1 MGFAMWFYLLLALAV
16 AALAAL
22 LYRQNEERKRVERE
36 REERRARTDELL
48 ARVLL
53 GEEPAQGRR
62 TSSGAKS
69 SLAKPVAPPV
79 ERMVKPVSGGQ
90 QVDID
95 ILLGDEPDSV
105 AERARRQLAR
115 PTNFA
120 PDLVDP
126 SIGGGATTMVSSSPI
141 SLSDGQLDVPL
152 DALVVAWFEAR
163 GYVAQP
169 APESARPIS
178 LLLGHRD
185 DRDRNYAFYFE
196 RGRLHAQRAA
206 SMLEQSQKLGM
217 NKLLVAAEHGADP
230 AVSSSRLRDVHVMDW
245 VAIDRELK
253 KLDFRVAA
261 KIIAIARGN
270 RDRPAAG

>member
-1 MGFAMWFYLLLALAV
+1 MLVYLLIALVVVAV
-16 AALAAL
+16 AVL
-22 LYRQNEERKRVERE
+22 LLRQNQARQRIERE

-53 GEEPAQGRR
+53 GEEPARGRKTAGGR
-62 TSSGAKS
+62 PP
-69 SLAKPVAPPV
+69 SLAKPLASPV
-79 ERMVKPVSGGQ
+79 ERMAKSTGGGQ
-90 QVDID
+90 QIDID

-120 PDLVDP
+120 PDLG
-126 SIGGGATTMVSSSPI
+126 SASNAASTTTMSSPSPL

-163 GYVAQP
+163 GYVTKP
-169 APESARPIS
+169 APETARPIN
-178 LLLGHRD
+178 LLLAHRD
-185 DRDRNYAFYFE
+185 DSSRSYAFYFE

-206 SMLEQSQKLGM
+206 GLLEQARQLGM
-217 NKLLVAAEHGADP
+217 SKLLIAAEHGADP
-230 AVSSSRLRDVHVMDW
+230 AVGSTRLRDVQVMDW
-245 VAIDRELK
+245 IAIDREMK

-261 KIIAIARGN
+261 KIIAIARASRGM
-270 RDRPAAG
+270 PAAD

>member
-1 MGFAMWFYLLLALAV
+1 MWVYLLLGLAV
-16 AALAAL
+16 ALVGALFW
-22 LYRQNEERKRVERE
+22 RQNQERVRAQRE

-62 TSSGAKS
+62 TADGRPPPLRGRPLPA
-69 SLAKPVAPPV
+69 PVD
-79 ERMVKPVSGGQ
+79 RMVNPTTTGGRRID
-90 QVDID
+90 VD

-105 AERARRQLAR
+105 AERARRQLSA
-115 PTNFA
+115 PTNLA
-120 PDLVDP
+120 PDTGSL
-126 SIGGGATTMVSSSPI
+126 SAGGAASTVSSASPL

-163 GYVAQP
+163 GYAART
-169 APESARPIS
+169 APEAARPIS
-178 LLLGHRD
+178 QLLVHRE
-185 DRDRNYAFYFE
+185 DRDRSYAFYFE

-206 SMLEQSQKLGM
+206 SLLEQARQLGM

-230 AVSSSRLRDVHVMDW
+230 AVGSSRLRDVQVMDW
-245 VAIDRELK
+245 VAIDREMK

-261 KIIAIARGN
+261 KIIAIARGGP
-270 RDRPAAG
+270 RRPVAS

>member
-1 MGFAMWFYLLLALAV
+1 MWFYLLLAVVIVAV
-16 AALAAL
+16 AVL
-22 LYRQNEERKRVERE
+22 LLRQNQSRQRIERE

-53 GEEPAQGRR
+53 GEEPARGRKTASGR
-62 TSSGAKS
+62 TQSM
-69 SLAKPVAPPV
+69 AKPLAPPAQ
-79 ERMVKPVSGGQ
+79 RMVKPAAGGQ
-90 QVDID
+90 QIDID

-120 PDLVDP
+120 PDMGN
-126 SIGGGATTMVSSSPI
+126 SSAAAGTTTTMSSPSPL

-163 GYVAQP
+163 GYVTRP
-169 APESARPIS
+169 APDSARPIS
-178 LLLGHRD
+178 LLLAHRD
-185 DRDRNYAFYFE
+185 DSSRSYAFFFD

-206 SMLEQSQKLGM
+206 SLLEQARQLGM
-217 NKLLVAAEHGADP
+217 SKLLVAAEHGADP
-230 AVSSSRLRDVHVMDW
+230 AVGSTRLRDVQVMDW
-245 VAIDRELK
+245 IAIDREMK

-261 KIIAIARGN
+261 KIIAIARASRGM
-270 RDRPAAG
+270 PAAD

>member
-1 MGFAMWFYLLLALAV
+1 MWVYVVFAVVIAVV
-16 AALAAL
+16 AAM
-22 LYRQNEERKRVERE
+22 LYRQSQERQRIARE

-53 GEEPAQGRR
+53 GEEPGHGRR
-62 TSSGAKS
+62 TAGGRAT
-69 SLAKPVAPPV
+69 LAKPVPSPID
-79 ERMVKPVSGGQ
+79 RMVKPVAGGQ

-105 AERARRQLAR
+105 AERARRQLDR

-120 PDLVDP
+120 PDLADT
-126 SIGGGATTMVSSSPI
+126 SSAMGTTTTSSSPL

-163 GYVAQP
+163 GYISRP
-169 APESARPIS
+169 APEAARPIS
-178 LLLGHRD
+178 LLLTHRE
-185 DRDRNYAFYFE
+185 DRERSYAFFFE

-206 SMLEQSQKLGM
+206 SLLEQSRQLGM
-217 NKLLVAAEHGADP
+217 SKLLVAAEHGADP
-230 AVSSSRLRDVHVMDW
+230 AVSSSKLRDVQVMDW
-245 VAIDRELK
+245 IAIDREMK

-261 KIIAIARGN
+261 KIIAIARAS
-270 RDRPAAG
+270 RDSPAA